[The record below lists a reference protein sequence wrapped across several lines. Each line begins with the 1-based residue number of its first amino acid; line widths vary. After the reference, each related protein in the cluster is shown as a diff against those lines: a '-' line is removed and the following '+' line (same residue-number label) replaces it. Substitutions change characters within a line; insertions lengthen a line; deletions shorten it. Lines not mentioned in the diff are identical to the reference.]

1 MKKINSLDSIE
12 IPQNYRNY
20 LLEFIKNISEIPF
33 INRVILFGSCAK
45 KNVTKYSD
53 IDLFITTNREITED
67 EEMLVSFY
75 SIPEYDI
82 NTLPTDII
90 IQTENDFNNYADTFG
105 MVQKQIVNE
114 GIDLSGLL
122 RQR

>member
-90 IQTENDFNNYADTFG
+90 IQNENDFNNYADTFG
-105 MVQKQIVNE
+105 MVQKQVVNE